1 MKDYEF
7 LINGKPISKV
17 ISDKLEAGLK
27 EDGPVSF
34 AKTDN
39 ERCGTISWNGTYIE
53 KLKEA
58 IAELDTIP
66 KETFFDEKVKA
77 AKELN
82 RKMNEYLEGKIRKY
96 LSDHL
101 LSFVDWSR
109 DGRADTYTD
118 GRYEYFYKD
127 DFICGA
133 QIKTVINTVPTNL
146 DSKIELIL
154 Y

>member
-39 ERCGTISWNGTYIE
+39 ERCGTISWSGVSLE
-53 KLKEA
+53 KLKE
-58 IAELDTIP
+58 ITAELNTIS
-66 KETFFDEKVKA
+66 KETFFDEKIKA

-96 LSDHL
+96 LLDHF

-109 DGRADTYTD
+109 DGCADIYTD

-127 DFICGA
+127 DFICGV
-133 QIKTVINTVPTNL
+133 QIKTVINEVTTNL

>member
-1 MKDYEF
+1 MKDYDLF
-7 LINGKPISKV
+7 LNGNPISKV

-39 ERCGTISWNGTYIE
+39 ERCGTISWSGTSLE

-58 IAELDTIP
+58 IAELETVP

-82 RKMNEYLEGKIRKY
+82 RRMNEYLEGKIRKY
-96 LSDHL
+96 LSDHF

-109 DGRADTYTD
+109 DGHADIYPD
-118 GRYEYFYKD
+118 GRHEYFYKND
-127 DFICGA
+127 LICGV
-133 QIKTVINTVPTNL
+133 QIKTIINDLSISP

>member
-1 MKDYEF
+1 MNDYNVF
-7 LINGKPISKV
+7 VNGNPISKV

-27 EDGPVSF
+27 EGCPISF
-34 AKTDN
+34 AKTDS
-39 ERCGTISWNGTYIE
+39 EQCGTISWNGTSIE

-58 IAELDTIP
+58 IAELETVP
-66 KETFFDEKVKA
+66 KETFFDEKVKV
-77 AKELN
+77 AKALN

-101 LSFVDWSR
+101 LSFADWSR
-109 DGRADTYTD
+109 DGKSNVYTD

-133 QIKTVINTVPTNL
+133 QIKTIINDVSIV
-146 DSKIELIL
+146 SKIELIL

>member
-1 MKDYEF
+1 MKGYDLF
-7 LINGKPISKV
+7 LNGNPIAKM
-17 ISDKLEAGLK
+17 ISNKLEARLK
-27 EDGPVSF
+27 EDGLSF

-39 ERCGTISWNGTYIE
+39 ERCGTIGWNGTSIE
-53 KLKEA
+53 KLKEV
-58 IAELDTIP
+58 IAELETVP
-66 KETFFDEKVKA
+66 RETFFDEKVKV

-109 DGRADTYTD
+109 DGRADIYPD
-118 GRYEYFYKD
+118 GRHEYFYKND
-127 DFICGA
+127 LICGV
-133 QIKTVINTVPTNL
+133 QIKTVINEVPTNL
-146 DSKIELIL
+146 DGQIELIL

>member
-1 MKDYEF
+1 MKDYDF
-7 LINGKPISKV
+7 YINGKPILKV

-39 ERCGTISWNGTYIE
+39 KQCGTISWSGVSLE
-53 KLKEA
+53 KLKE
-58 IAELDTIP
+58 ITTELESIP
-66 KETFFDEKVKA
+66 KETFFDEKIKVAKA
-77 AKELN
+77 LN

-109 DGRADTYTD
+109 NGKSNVYTD

-133 QIKTVINTVPTNL
+133 QIKTIINEVSIA
-146 DSKIELIL
+146 SKIELIL

>member
-1 MKDYEF
+1 MKDYE
-7 LINGKPISKV
+7 LLLNGNPVSKV
-17 ISDKLEAGLK
+17 ISDKLEVGLK
-27 EDGPVSF
+27 DEGLISCS
-34 AKTDN
+34 KTDN
-39 ERCGTISWNGTYIE
+39 EQCGTISWSGVSLE
-53 KLKEA
+53 KLKE
-58 IAELDTIP
+58 ITAELETIP
-66 KETFFDEKVKA
+66 KETFFDKKVKV

-82 RKMNEYLEGKIRKY
+82 RKMNEYLDGKIRKY

-109 DGRADTYTD
+109 DGKSNVYTD

-127 DFICGA
+127 DFICGV
-133 QIKTVINTVPTNL
+133 QVRTIINEVSIDM

>member
-1 MKDYEF
+1 MKDYALF
-7 LINGKPISKV
+7 LNGNPISKV
-17 ISDKLEAGLK
+17 ISDKFEAGLK
-27 EDGPVSF
+27 EDGPVPF

-39 ERCGTISWNGTYIE
+39 KQCGTISWNGTSLE
-53 KLKEA
+53 KLKEV
-58 IAELDTIP
+58 IAELETVP
-66 KETFFDEKVKA
+66 RETFFDEKVKV

-96 LSDHL
+96 LSDNL

-118 GRYEYFYKD
+118 GRHEYYYKD
-127 DFICGA
+127 DFICGI
-133 QIKTVINTVPTNL
+133 QIKTIINDLSISP
-146 DSKIELIL
+146 DSKIELTL

>member
-1 MKDYEF
+1 MKNYDVF
-7 LINGKPISKV
+7 INENPVSKAISN
-17 ISDKLEAGLK
+17 KLEVGLK
-27 EDGPVSF
+27 EDGLVSF

-39 ERCGTISWNGTYIE
+39 EQCGTISWSGVSFE
-53 KLKEA
+53 KLKE
-58 IAELDTIP
+58 ITAELETIP
-66 KETFFDEKVKA
+66 KETFFDEKVKV

-82 RKMNEYLEGKIRKY
+82 RKINEYLEGKIRKY
-96 LSDHL
+96 LSDHI

-109 DGRADTYTD
+109 DGKSNVYTD

-133 QIKTVINTVPTNL
+133 QIKTVINEVATNL
-146 DSKIELIL
+146 DSQIELIL